1 MSAEPQLHHE
11 FATALPELCVGW
23 LPVSAPAP
31 ELRLLNHGVA
41 AGLDIDPEALRSDE
55 WVRVLA
61 GGAAPEGAQPVS
73 QAYAGHQFGGYSPRL
88 GDGRAVLL
96 GEIAGGDGRLVD
108 LHLKGSG
115 RTVFSR
121 GGDGKA
127 SLGPMLREY
136 VVSEAMAALRI
147 PTTRAL
153 AVTETGEDVWR
164 DGPERGAVLARVAAS
179 HIRVGTFQFAAATG
193 DVALLAR
200 LIEFAIRRHFPRL
213 SGRPD
218 AALELLGAVVHSQAE
233 LVASWMHVGFVHGVM
248 NTDNVAI
255 SGETID
261 YGPCAFMDRHDAA
274 TVFSSIDHQGRYA
287 YGNQPS
293 VMQWNLAR
301 FAETLLAAIDDDR
314 ERAIAAA
321 TDTLHGY
328 APAYRSAWLRG
339 ARAKLGIGGG
349 DDEADHRLVDDLLEL
364 MTVARADHT
373 LTFRDLAR
381 WLRGDRDPLTARLA
395 SGPGLAEWLV
405 RWTGRVGAAPRD
417 AVADAMDAV
426 NPIYIPR
433 NAVVE
438 DALAAAVEERDLGE
452 VERLVAVL
460 ADPFTERSVGE
471 RYALASPPD
480 YDGAYTT
487 FCGT

>member
-1 MSAEPQLHHE
+1 
-11 FATALPELCVGW
+11 
-23 LPVSAPAP
+23 
-31 ELRLLNHGVA
+31 
-41 AGLDIDPEALRSDE
+41 
-55 WVRVLA
+55 
-61 GGAAPEGAQPVS
+61 
-73 QAYAGHQFGGYSPRL
+73 
-88 GDGRAVLL
+88 
-96 GEIAGGDGRLVD
+96 
-108 LHLKGSG
+108 
-115 RTVFSR
+115 
-121 GGDGKA
+121 
-127 SLGPMLREY
+127 
-136 VVSEAMAALRI
+136 
-147 PTTRAL
+147 
-153 AVTETGEDVWR
+153 
-164 DGPERGAVLARVAAS
+164 
-179 HIRVGTFQFAAATG
+179 
-193 DVALLAR
+193 
-200 LIEFAIRRHFPRL
+200 
-213 SGRPD
+213 
-218 AALELLGAVVHSQAE
+218 
-233 LVASWMHVGFVHGVM
+233 
-248 NTDNVAI
+248 
-255 SGETID
+255 
-261 YGPCAFMDRHDAA
+261 
-274 TVFSSIDHQGRYA
+274 
-287 YGNQPS
+287 
-293 VMQWNLAR
+293 MQWNLAR